1 MWLRKSK
8 LMSRPWRTFLA
19 SRQRPN
25 VVLDSLSGIVGW
37 PSEDARHWVTHFA
50 RIACADKNTAALVL
64 IGSLARNA
72 RAPADVDLLYIYHN
86 HPIAYRQHPIDV
98 DIRAY
103 PADDIPE
110 QLSRARDLLS
120 WSVRFGRLVCEHDQ
134 YWITL
139 TRTWCKS
146 MPLPDPQVAEER
158 AQRAAAIYE
167 HLRKVGDQ
175 DAAAEQLLTLLTH
188 KAWARLLRSQV
199 HPASRPELPKQLCAI
214 GEVSLASE
222 LDSALKQRAEAA

>member
-1 MWLRKSK
+1 M
-8 LMSRPWRTFLA
+8 
-19 SRQRPN
+19 
-25 VVLDSLSGIVGW
+25 GW
-37 PSEDARHWVTHFA
+37 PSEDARRWVRQFA
-50 RIACADKNTAALVL
+50 RIACADENTAALVL

-72 RAPADVDLLYIYHN
+72 GAPADVDLLYIYRH

-103 PADDIPE
+103 PTDGIPE
-110 QLSRARDLLS
+110 QLSRAQDLLS

-134 YWITL
+134 YWTTL
-139 TRTWCKS
+139 THDWCKN
-146 MPLPDPQVAEER
+146 MPLPNPQVAEER
-158 AQRAAAIYE
+158 AQRAAAVYE
-167 HLRKVGDQ
+167 HLHKIGDQ
-175 DAAAEQLLTLLTH
+175 DAAAEQLITLLTH

-199 HPASRPELPKQLCAI
+199 HPASRPELPKQLRAI